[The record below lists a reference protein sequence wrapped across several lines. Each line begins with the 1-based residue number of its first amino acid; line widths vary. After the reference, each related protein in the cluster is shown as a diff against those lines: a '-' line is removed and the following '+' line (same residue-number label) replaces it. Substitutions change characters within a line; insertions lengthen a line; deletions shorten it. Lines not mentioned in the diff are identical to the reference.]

1 MADLSPAEG
10 SLDGR
15 VPAIVAGR
23 NPAAGRSTIAGRAIV
38 AEPSIASWPTGAAGA
53 FVVRHGDGEAVIV
66 ARDVHP
72 PRVPVLD
79 PLGPPT
85 VPAPPPV
92 GAVGERPAPGP
103 AAQAG
108 GGDQD

>member
-72 PRVPVLD
+72 PRVPVPD
-79 PLGPPT
+79 PLGP
-85 VPAPPPV
+85 
-92 GAVGERPAPGP
+92 APGP
-103 AAQAG
+103 PPHLVGVHAPRPPQR
-108 GGDQD
+108 